1 MVMLPIRWLKRGA
14 CLGFNGHKHHKGQ
27 KTFEFVDDLGN
38 FLIGGITKPGNL
50 HDSSCLVEALDRLTE
65 IIELL
70 QLEVHDSC
78 LTLDPGFDSIGAHE
92 EVEMHELTPYIKP
105 NPRNGKDPELL
116 HEQFERFDEIKDVYK
131 ERYKIERSFA
141 WEKAYRKLGVRH
153 EKLKETHEGFRLLAH
168 SLINL
173 RWFIK
178 GH

>member
-65 IIELL
+65 IIELF

-92 EVEMHELTPYIKP
+92 EVE
-105 NPRNGKDPELL
+105 L

-141 WEKAYRKLGVRH
+141 WEKAYRKLEVRH